1 MNHVSL
7 VKSTTLTG
15 QYVKKHLEAVFAGPV
30 PIIARQTAIYAL
42 LKFKKVRANLQRNS
56 DLANGKS
63 STRALLNSVRRN
75 NILI

>member
-1 MNHVSL
+1 MNHVGL

-42 LKFKKVRANLQRNS
+42 FKFKEVRANLQRQFR
-56 DLANGKS
+56 LG
-63 STRALLNSVRRN
+63 
-75 NILI
+75 